1 MRTRFI
7 ILIGLAASVVAVVG
21 LTWFYPSV
29 DDLFVGNPFWNGLSE
44 MSVAVQPVRVGNL
57 TQLGGVVKD
66 ASNSTVLFLGPSK
79 PFRASEVKIV
89 DSYLSKGGTVVLADD
104 FGSGNE
110 LLEGLGLGARF
121 LGLLLQDPLFKDRTS
136 VMPIAYNFTSRVA
149 AMNVTSVELN
159 YPTVLTGVSSA
170 NVLVWS
176 TYFSYISANVTQP
189 SDSST
194 YGPFPLIAS
203 LKVGEGTVVL
213 ISDSSMFINGMYG
226 LGDNAALLRGL
237 VRGTVVIDESHSI
250 PSLLTIIKEAFVA
263 IYAFLSLTE
272 IKYGLVALGVV
283 VGFKVKWDKPS
294 VDREDEVAATLR
306 RHPEWDR
313 GLVENIDELRRKR
326 GAG

>member
-121 LGLLLQDPLFKDRTS
+121 SGLLLQDPLFKDRTS